1 MIYNIADLVTYAR
14 SRDERLENTAAYP
27 DAKMQT
33 LVEEAFAVAQDIR
46 PLFAATE
53 TYDLRNSVTVDGL
66 KEMEI
71 ILQKEPQSIRALV
84 DYNEFFFDYEITANN
99 HIIMRVTDETVKP
112 DDDNYSV
119 TVKYFYY
126 PLMPMTQIELSVDAY
141 RLVKEAIGAVVCAEL
156 RDYVQEKYH
165 KDKAKLMAQ
174 ESSYDLEKNTLDFPE
189 TLIEDGT
196 WV

>member
-1 MIYNIADLVTYAR
+1 MIYTIASLVSYAR
-14 SRDERLENTAAYP
+14 SRDERLLNTTTYP
-27 DAKMQT
+27 DSKMQT
-33 LVEEAFAVAQDIR
+33 MIEEAFAVAQDIR

-53 TYDLRNSVTVDGL
+53 TYDLEANVTVDGL

-99 HIIMRVTDETVKP
+99 HIIMKVTDETVRP
-112 DDDNYSV
+112 DDGNYKV

-126 PLMPMTQIELSVDAY
+126 PLMPMTQIELSVDGY

-156 RDYVQEKYH
+156 RDYAQEKYH
-165 KDKAKLMAQ
+165 RDKAKLMAQ
-174 ESSYDLEKNTLDFPE
+174 ESTYDLEKDTLAFPE
-189 TLIEDGT
+189 SVIENGT

>member
-14 SRDERLENTAAYP
+14 SRDDRLADVTVYS
-27 DAKMQT
+27 DAKMQM

-126 PLMPMTQIELSVDAY
+126 PLMPMTQIELSVDGY